1 MSVRIGRIAGAHG
14 LKGQLKIDPLTDF
27 WERFDKGCTL
37 ILQGKEY
44 EVEASQVHKGRPLI
58 KLRGIDTIDQAEKLQ
73 WEYLESDEA
82 RPDLEEDEF
91 LTDDLIGLTVFD
103 QNGLQL
109 GKVDDI
115 LSTPAHDILVIGE
128 IMVPA
133 IKEFVDDVDLEA
145 ETIKVRLIPGMRPG
159 EAS

>member
-1 MSVRIGRIAGAHG
+1 MAVRIGRIAGAHG

-27 WERFDKGCTL
+27 WDRFDKGCKL
-37 ILQGKEY
+37 ILQGKEV
-44 EVEASQVHKGRPLI
+44 EVETSQVHKGRPLI

-73 WEYLESDEA
+73 WEYLESEED

-91 LTDDLIGLTVFD
+91 LTDDLIGLMAYD
-103 QNGLQL
+103 ENGVKL
-109 GKVDDI
+109 GEVDDV
-115 LSTPAHDILVIGE
+115 LSTPAHDILVIGV

-133 IKEFVDDVDLEA
+133 IKEFVEDVDLEA

-159 EAS
+159 ELS